1 MEIVCVVNAE
11 ARGRE
16 LKGSVGK
23 RTAAHKEEDRQ
34 RGVSPKTLD
43 TGPLLKAEDSI
54 EKKHY
59 ATIQALIALF
69 TSLAFVACVLLH
81 SR

>member
-43 TGPLLKAEDSI
+43 TAIGDRGF
-54 EKKHY
+54 H
-59 ATIQALIALF
+59 
-69 TSLAFVACVLLH
+69 
-81 SR
+81 